1 MINFH
6 KMIRKSGSYGRWH
19 KNIEIMVFFT
29 LPLSDLF
36 MSFKYPSDID
46 LRRLLRFEPDSGSI
60 WLGDRRMVLMHT
72 NALAAL
78 RQDLVRSVGP
88 EHARRIL
95 TRMGYASGLSDAE
108 YTKKMRPGEALQD
121 SFMVGPQLHMLEGG
135 ARVTPVKLNFDIQ
148 AGQFYGEFRWDN
160 SWEAYAHR
168 QKFGVVD
175 DPACW
180 TLQGY
185 ASGYTSSFMGRL
197 ILFKE
202 TLCAACGAD
211 HCQIVGR
218 PIEDWPDG
226 EAHRVYFT
234 DDSLMEKMEAL
245 QSQVE
250 ALKSTL
256 EPVSL
261 GGQLIGN
268 SPAFR
273 KAYTLMQKVAQT
285 QATVLLTGETGVG
298 KERFARA
305 LHELS
310 NRADKPFVAVN
321 CAALPAELI
330 EAELFGVEK
339 GAYTG
344 AHAAR
349 AGRFERADGGTL
361 LLDEVGEMPMAA
373 QTKLLRVLQEGEIE
387 RVGSEATRKVNVRLV
402 AATNVDLEQA
412 VLAGRFRADLMYR
425 LNIYPICIPP
435 LRERKADIEPLAQG
449 MLARFSALHSKRV
462 LGFEERTLQALRQHD
477 WPGNVREL
485 ENLIERGVILV
496 NQAGMIEVEHLFPNQ
511 HDAAQTSLDAH
522 GHLAKLPSLQDDD
535 LSARI
540 LDSGSSLE
548 EIEGRV
554 LDHAVARARGNL
566 SEAARLLG
574 LTRPQLAYRQKRRH
588 TVDADTPSLESNP
601 LQE

>member
-1 MINFH
+1 VSQN
-6 KMIRKSGSYGRWH
+6 
-19 KNIEIMVFFT
+19 
-29 LPLSDLF
+29 
-36 MSFKYPSDID
+36 FKYPPDSD
-46 LRRLLRFEPDSGSI
+46 LRRLLRFEPDSGAI

-72 NALAAL
+72 MALAAL
-78 RQDLVRSVGP
+78 RQDLMSSVGP

-108 YTKKMRPGEALQD
+108 YAKKTRPGEAMQD
-121 SFMVGPQLHMLEGG
+121 SFMVGPQLHMLEGA
-135 ARVTPVKLNFDIQ
+135 ARVTPVKLTFDVP
-148 AGQFYGEFRWDN
+148 AGQFYGEFRWDH

-168 QKFGVVD
+168 QKFGLVD
-175 DPACW
+175 DPSCW
-180 TLQGY
+180 TLLGY
-185 ASGYTSSFMGRL
+185 ASGYTSAFMGRL

-202 TLCAACGAD
+202 TICAACGAD
-211 HCQIVGR
+211 HCLIVGR
-218 PIEDWPDG
+218 PIEEWPDG

-250 ALKSTL
+250 ALKSSL
-256 EPVSL
+256 EPVSQ
-261 GGQLIGN
+261 GGLLIGA
-268 SPAFR
+268 SSAFR
-273 KAYTLMQKVAQT
+273 KAYALMQKVAQT
-285 QATVLLTGETGVG
+285 QVTVLLTGETGVG
-298 KERFARA
+298 KERFART

-310 NRADKPFVAVN
+310 DRRDAPFVAVN

-361 LLDEVGEMPMAA
+361 LLDEVGELPLAA
-373 QTKLLRVLQEGEIE
+373 QAKLLRVLQEGEIE
-387 RVGSEATRKVNVRLV
+387 RVGGETTKKVNVRLV
-402 AATNVDLEQA
+402 AATNVDLEEA
-412 VLAGRFRADLMYR
+412 VRAGRFRRDLMYR
-425 LNIYPICIPP
+425 LNVYPICIPA
-435 LRERKADIEPLAQG
+435 LRERQADIELLAQS
-449 MLARFSALHSKRV
+449 MLARFCALHNKRIA
-462 LGFEERTLQALRQHD
+462 GFEERALQALQQHD

-485 ENLIERGVILV
+485 ENLVERGVILAS
-496 NQAGMIEVEHLFPNQ
+496 QDGMVEVAHLFPNLPEV
-511 HDAAQTSLDAH
+511 AQTSLDAH
-522 GHLAKLPSLQDDD
+522 GHLARLPSAQDDE

-548 EIEGRV
+548 EIEARV

-574 LTRPQLAYRQKRRH
+574 LTRPQLAYRQKRRSNMGA
-588 TVDADTPSLESNP
+588 DAPTPETPHPPEIL
-601 LQE
+601 